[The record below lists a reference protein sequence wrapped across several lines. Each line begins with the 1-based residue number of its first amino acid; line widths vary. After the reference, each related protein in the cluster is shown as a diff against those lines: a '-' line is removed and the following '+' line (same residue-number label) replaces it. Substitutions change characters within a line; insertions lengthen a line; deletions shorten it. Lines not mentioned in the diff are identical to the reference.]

1 MQWVGV
7 EYGRICVLLES
18 QEGGHCSWR
27 CYGGAKMLSLS
38 PTNVYV
44 GVFFRWQ
51 CLGVLGP
58 YKLWFREALWLLG
71 SAHKGTGSL
80 YPLLVFLSPNQQWVL
95 FLL

>member
-27 CYGGAKMLSLS
+27 CYGGAKTLSLS

-58 YKLWFREALWLLG
+58 YKLWFSRGPLV
-71 SAHKGTGSL
+71 TGICTPGDWES
-80 YPLLVFLSPNQQWVL
+80 LSPL
-95 FLL
+95 GLSLS